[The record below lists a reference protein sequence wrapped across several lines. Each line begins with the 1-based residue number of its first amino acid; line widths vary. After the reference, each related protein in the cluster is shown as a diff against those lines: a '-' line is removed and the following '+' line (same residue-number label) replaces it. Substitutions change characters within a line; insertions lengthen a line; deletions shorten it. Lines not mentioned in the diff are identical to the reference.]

1 MKKILI
7 ISVLAIALVLVLTA
21 CGGNNDTTTTTGIP
35 STSTTTTTRPSS
47 TMGQTDE
54 DNLGSTNGEGG
65 TGLLEDA
72 SENLSQAMTDISEN
86 MSGIL
91 GGEQTTR

>member
-7 ISVLAIALVLVLTA
+7 ISVLAIAMVLVLTA
-21 CGGNNDTTTTTGIP
+21 CGGNNDTTTTTA

-47 TMGQTDE
+47 TAGQTDE
-54 DNLGSTNGEGG
+54 GNLGSTSGEGG

-72 SENLSQAMTDISEN
+72 SDKLSQAMTDMSEN
-86 MSGIL
+86 MSEAL
-91 GGEQTTR
+91 SGESTTR